1 MNEKDEIK
9 MPNFLVDLSV
19 VENLDLLSDKQ
30 FREVF
35 NLMVQ
40 YAQDGTV
47 DLSKVEP
54 LVKAIFLPFKNTIE
68 EGRAKYIKK
77 VLRNR
82 EIAKNRKTNGNQS
95 QPVVTNGNQSPQI
108 KQNKSKVNK
117 TKQSICVSKDTH
129 IYFDSAENSPNVAVP
144 DGTPQANKPSY
155 KEMREY
161 YCRVVGRDDA
171 VLVDEFDQECQ
182 RANDYSNWK
191 QRLLEYEGDI
201 RC

>member
-1 MNEKDEIK
+1 MNEEEKEIK

-40 YAQDGTV
+40 YAKEGNV
-47 DLSKVEP
+47 NLSKAEP
-54 LVKAIFLPFKNTIE
+54 LVKAVFLPFKNTIE
-68 EGRAKYIKK
+68 EGREKYIKK

-82 EIAKNRKTNGNQS
+82 EIAKNRKTNGDQS
-95 QPVVTNGNQSPQI
+95 QPVVTNGDQSPPT

-129 IYFDSAENSPNVAVP
+129 IYFDSTENSPDVAVP
-144 DGTPQANKPSY
+144 GGTPQANGKPTREMVLGYGDKIGKSY
-155 KEMREY
+155 EEASGFYAYLEIMK
-161 YCRVVGRDDA
+161 DD
-171 VLVDEFDQECQ
+171 FKNWQE
-182 RANDYSNWK
+182 
-191 QRLLEYEGDI
+191 RLKKWGG
-201 RC
+201 